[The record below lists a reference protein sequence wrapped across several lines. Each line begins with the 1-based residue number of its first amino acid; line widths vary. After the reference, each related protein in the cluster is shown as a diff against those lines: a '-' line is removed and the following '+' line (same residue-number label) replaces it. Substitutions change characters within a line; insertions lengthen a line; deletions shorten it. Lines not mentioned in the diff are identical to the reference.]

1 MLDVREVGV
10 VGRGEVEHAV
20 APHVLEQRRVAA
32 LEQLRVEDALAQAR
46 LGHLQRVEAPELHHG
61 LHRHRAGQDQ
71 VAALGLDARA
81 PRRAPRATC
90 PRSDRRGR
98 RARPARAGSP
108 GRRTTACPPPA
119 PPRRRGCAPC
129 RRSPPAR
136 PPSAS
141 HCRAPELLR
150 QMRPQ
155 RLELLALDLVA
166 GQEALGHAHRAER
179 PRAHVQRLALPHVAE
194 LQRAAAE
201 VERDAVVERRRVDRR
216 EVAVAR
222 LLLRRE
228 HLDLETRAL
237 ARRLQEVLLVGRVA
251 DRRGGDRAHVVDPGG
266 AAEVGEQLDRL
277 ERALHRLRL
286 QLARRV
292 EPGADAHRLV
302 DLVGPA
308 PPAVAAVLAPRE
320 HDQAERVR
328 PEVDH
333 RQAPVAH
340 AQPLALDQLDAVAV
354 RVAHEADP
362 RAALAHAVGRLLG
375 LDALPAEAA
384 RAWRRGR

>member
-1 MLDVREVGV
+1 MPGHRAALLRRHVREALDEVV
-10 VGRGEVEHAV
+10 ERAPLEQEALDAERRLVGR
-20 APHVLEQRRVAA
+20 
-32 LEQLRVEDALAQAR
+32 QL
-46 LGHLQRVEAPELHHG
+46 
-61 LHRHRAGQDQ
+61 
-71 VAALGLDARA
+71 
-81 PRRAPRATC
+81 
-90 PRSDRRGR
+90 
-98 RARPARAGSP
+98 
-108 GRRTTACPPPA
+108 
-119 PPRRRGCAPC
+119 RRRGQVPHRAADPGQ
-129 RRSPPAR
+129 PPALGQ
-136 PPSAS
+136 PL
-141 HCRAPELLR
+141 RAPELLR

-179 PRAHVQRLALPHVAE
+179 PRAHVQRLAPSHLAE

-216 EVAVAR
+216 EIAVAR
-222 LLLRRE
+222 LLLGRE

-237 ARRLQEVLLVGRVA
+237 ARRRQEVLLVGRVA

-266 AAEVGEQLDRL
+266 AAEVREQLDRL
-277 ERALHRLRL
+277 QRALHRLRL

-292 EPGADAHRLV
+292 EPRAHAHRLV

-340 AQPLALDQLDAVAV
+340 ASE
-354 RVAHEADP
+354 R
-362 RAALAHAVGRLLG
+362 
-375 LDALPAEAA
+375 
-384 RAWRRGR
+384 